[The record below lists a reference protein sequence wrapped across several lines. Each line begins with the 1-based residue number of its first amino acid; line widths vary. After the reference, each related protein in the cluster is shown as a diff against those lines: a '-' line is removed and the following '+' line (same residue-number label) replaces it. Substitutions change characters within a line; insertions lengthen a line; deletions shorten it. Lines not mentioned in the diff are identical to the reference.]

1 MIARRIVRIH
11 SKKDLWFFYLFFI
24 FSWEANFIFNDSRM
38 CILKSN
44 KVAWPKYFSKTCT
57 SLETWKN
64 WSRAFNTFFPN
75 LSSCVLQHVLSVFS
89 SFFAFLIR
97 VIKYYK
103 HANTIICSKKLILTP
118 AIILFLHFLVWRLL
132 MTFTF
137 FPFLA
142 SWIIYHVF

>member
-44 KVAWPKYFSKTCT
+44 KVAWPEYFSKTCT

-64 WSRAFNTFFPN
+64 WSRAFNMF
-75 LSSCVLQHVLSVFS
+75 FS
-89 SFFAFLIR
+89 SKLLLLCSSTCSFGLFLPFLPFLIR

-118 AIILFLHFLVWRLL
+118 AIILFLHFFGLKASHDIYIFSHLL
-132 MTFTF
+132 
-137 FPFLA
+137 
-142 SWIIYHVF
+142 HHE

>member
-11 SKKDLWFFYLFFI
+11 SKKDLWYSHLFFI

-64 WSRAFNTFFPN
+64 WSRAFNMFF
-75 LSSCVLQHVLSVFS
+75 LFLCSSTWCSFGVFLQL
-89 SFFAFLIR
+89 FFTFLIR

-103 HANTIICSKKLILTP
+103 HANTIICSKKLILTQ
-118 AIILFLHFLVWRLL
+118 AIILFLHFLVLKASHDIYIFSSLL
-132 MTFTF
+132 
-137 FPFLA
+137 
-142 SWIIYHVF
+142 HHE